1 MILYVDETKE
11 SKEAVQ
17 IIQTKFPGSVIAP
30 SSGAGLPEFVYAGA
44 SYIGIRLIKELV
56 EKLIFCKE
64 CQRASNNSKTW
75 RRAHGHCSNN
85 GNPSCL
91 KHCETNHS
99 YQ

>member
-44 SYIGIRLIKELV
+44 SYIGIRLIKEL
-56 EKLIFCKE
+56 
-64 CQRASNNSKTW
+64 S
-75 RRAHGHCSNN
+75 
-85 GNPSCL
+85 
-91 KHCETNHS
+91 
-99 YQ
+99 